1 MGANAKEFL
10 SIRMN
15 HIDELFNSDYNQ
27 ISKIESLLKTAILTP
42 MELDEYWRELK
53 GNISEDRAYEIIE
66 YLYKN
71 QVDPIAAGHN
81 YSQSQIKKKNEL

>member
-1 MGANAKEFL
+1 
-10 SIRMN
+10 
-15 HIDELFNSDYNQ
+15 
-27 ISKIESLLKTAILTP
+27 

-53 GNISEDRAYEIIE
+53 GYISEDRANEIIE

-81 YSQSQIKKKNEL
+81 YSQSQIKKKNQL